1 MFNQLE
7 ALSYRSSPLLHII
20 VVIHKNNMDI
30 NICKKNNLKSI
41 PKINI
46 LDGTEHIIAI
56 GKIVN
61 NVFLN
66 HFLYIESGLLEYLI
80 NSPANQPAY
89 EKFLNQKDSEAI
101 INSNE

>member
-1 MFNQLE
+1 
-7 ALSYRSSPLLHII
+7 
-20 VVIHKNNMDI
+20 MDI
-30 NICKKNNLKSI
+30 NICKKNNLKLI

-46 LDGTEHIIAI
+46 LDGTEQIIAI
-56 GKIVN
+56 GNIVN
-61 NVFLN
+61 KVFLN

-89 EKFLNQKDSEAI
+89 EKFLNQKDKEAI